1 MKALLTCAALALGSS
16 ALAQDQV
23 QSWVDEEG
31 IVHYTNDPSEIPARY
46 RRTTK
51 QAGKAELDVIP
62 ATPHSTRTAS
72 GTEERR
78 AGSRSGD
85 EAQSPAYW
93 HGEFRR
99 AREAIARIEEEIA
112 KDEELLA
119 NDRRNS
125 FGHMS
130 GGQHEFH
137 LPGVKEAKERLPE
150 LRRELDQAKDDL
162 RRLELRAADADVP
175 QSWR

>member
-1 MKALLTCAALALGSS
+1 MAAALALCSG

-23 QSWVDEEG
+23 QSWVDEDG

-46 RRTTK
+46 RRTAK
-51 QAGKAELDVIP
+51 EAGKAELDVLP
-62 ATPHSTRTAS
+62 ATPRSTRSAS
-72 GTEERR
+72 RTVEPAGG
-78 AGSRSGD
+78 GSRD
-85 EAQSPAYW
+85 EAQGAEYW
-93 HGEFRR
+93 RGEFRR
-99 AREAIARIEEEIA
+99 AREAIARIEEQIA
-112 KDEELLA
+112 KDEDLLA

-125 FGHMS
+125 FGHMA

-137 LPGVKEAKERLPE
+137 LPGVKEARERLPE

-175 QSWR
+175 HSWR